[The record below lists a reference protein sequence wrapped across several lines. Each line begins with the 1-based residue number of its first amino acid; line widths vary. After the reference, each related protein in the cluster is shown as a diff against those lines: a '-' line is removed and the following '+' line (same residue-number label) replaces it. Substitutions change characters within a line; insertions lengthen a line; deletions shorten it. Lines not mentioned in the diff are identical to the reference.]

1 MKDYGVDRTVE
12 SGSVEYNARMAEVQ
26 AMLASGLYSSVEM
39 SKDGGGYVAIEKGK
53 AKHKKEEIEAA
64 HYMADAGYKVVLKDE
79 TGQTT
84 TPDGYVFNY
93 SFEQRTPN
101 PKGDRPLRREIGV
114 QSVKKAL
121 DHGAEKARK
130 GANIDVAVI
139 YDKYHSYDHN
149 VVEAGI
155 RRYEQYNN
163 RNRMFRFKRIIVISK
178 SGKVYEH
185 YHNDIQKPPT

>member
-12 SGSVEYNARMAEVQ
+12 SGSMEYNARMAEAQ

-39 SKDGGGYVAIEKGK
+39 CKDGGGYVAIEKGK

-64 HYMADAGYKVVLKDE
+64 HHMADAGYKVVLKDE

-139 YDKYHSYDHN
+139 YDKYHSYDRN